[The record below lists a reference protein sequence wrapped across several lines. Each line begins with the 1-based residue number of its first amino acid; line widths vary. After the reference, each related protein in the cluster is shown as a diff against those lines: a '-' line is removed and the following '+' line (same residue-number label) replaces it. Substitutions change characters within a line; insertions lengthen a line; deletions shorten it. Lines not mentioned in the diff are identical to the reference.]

1 MYPDLSYLFHDLF
14 GTAPDNWTSIFKM
27 FGFLLVLSILTAAW
41 FLYLELKRKAEEGH
55 MTPRQIKVRIGES
68 ATPFDLIANGL
79 YGFVLGFKGGLLIA
93 NFREFQSDPIG
104 NLFSWEGNWFAG
116 IALAALFA
124 GINWYQ
130 KNREKLP
137 EPKTVLENEYPH
149 HRVGDLA
156 VVAAVSGVLGAKLFA
171 SFESVAAMQA
181 FFADPIGVFFS
192 GSGLAIYGGLIV
204 GFLTL
209 TWYIR
214 KLNIP
219 FWHFFDALGPAFIFS
234 MAVGRIGCQL
244 SGDGDWGIAAADMP
258 EWWMLPDWL
267 WSYEYPQNV
276 NNAGVLMEGCDPEKY
291 RELYGQRLTA
301 EQRCFEA
308 CGVNYCHELD
318 PKVYPT
324 PVYETMM
331 FTGIGS
337 FLWWLRKKITVPGI
351 LFFITLF
358 FSGIER
364 YVIEGIRVNDK
375 ISFLGGEWTQAEL
388 ISIGLV
394 LIGIIGA
401 SVLWSRRLN
410 KPPEKA

>member
-14 GTAPDNWTSIFKM
+14 GTQPDNWTSIFKM
-27 FGFLLVLSILTAAW
+27 FGFLLVLSILTAAY

-55 MTPRQIKVRIGES
+55 LQPRKVKVMIGEPAS
-68 ATPFDLIANGL
+68 LIDLISNGL
-79 YGFVLGFKGGLLIA
+79 YGFVMGFKGGLLVQ
-93 NFREFQSDPIG
+93 NFEVFQADPIG
-104 NLFSWEGNWFAG
+104 KLFSWEGNWISGIVLG
-116 IALAALFA
+116 IAFTA
-124 GINWYQ
+124 IHWWS
-130 KNREKLP
+130 KEKDKLP
-137 EPKTVLENEYPH
+137 EPKAELQNEFPH

-171 SFESVAAMQA
+171 SFESVAAMRA

-209 TWYIR
+209 CWYIR

-258 EWWMLPDWL
+258 EWWMFPDWM

-276 NNAGVLMEGCDPEKY
+276 NNDGVLMEMCDADKY
-291 RELYGQRLTA
+291 RELMGQRMMA
-301 EQRCFEA
+301 EDRCMEA
-308 CGVNYCHELD
+308 CGVKYCHELD

-324 PVYETMM
+324 PLYETVM

-351 LFFITLF
+351 IFFITLF

-364 YVIEGIRVNDK
+364 YLIESIRVNDK
-375 ISFLGGEWTQAEL
+375 IDFLGGQWTQAEI
-388 ISIGLV
+388 ISIMLV
-394 LIGIIGA
+394 LIGTIGA
-401 SVLWSRRLN
+401 AVLWNRRLKE
-410 KPPEKA
+410 KPN

>member
-1 MYPDLSYLFHDLF
+1 MYPDLSYLLHDLI
-14 GTAPDNWTSIFKM
+14 GTQPDNWTSIFKM

-55 MTPRQIKVRIGES
+55 MTPRQIKVRIGEPAS
-68 ATPFDLIANGL
+68 PFELIANGL
-79 YGFVLGFKGGLLIA
+79 YGFILGFKGGLLIS
-93 NFREFQSDPIG
+93 NFREFQLDPIG
-104 NLFSWEGNWFAG
+104 NIFSWEGNWIAG
-116 IALAALFA
+116 IGLAIFFA

-130 KNREKLP
+130 KNRERLP

-149 HRVGDLA
+149 HRVGDIA

-171 SFESVAAMQA
+171 SFESVGAMQA

-192 GSGLAIYGGLIV
+192 GSGLAIYGGLII

-214 KLNIP
+214 KMNIP

-234 MAVGRIGCQL
+234 MAVGRMGCQL
-244 SGDGDWGIAAADMP
+244 SGDGDWGIAAAEMP
-258 EWWMLPDWL
+258 EWWMLPDWM

-276 NNAGVLMEGCDPEKY
+276 NNEGVPMAECAEEYNK
-291 RELYGQRLTA
+291 LYGKQPMSR
-301 EQRCFEA
+301 EEICKMA
-308 CGVNYCHELD
+308 CGINYCNELD

-324 PVYETMM
+324 PIYETIM

-351 LFFITLF
+351 IFFITLF

-364 YVIEGIRVNDK
+364 YLIEAIRVNDK
-375 ISFLGGEWTQAEL
+375 IAFLGAQWTQAEL
-388 ISIGLV
+388 ISIALV
-394 LIGIIGA
+394 LIGTIGA

-410 KPPEKA
+410 EPQEKA